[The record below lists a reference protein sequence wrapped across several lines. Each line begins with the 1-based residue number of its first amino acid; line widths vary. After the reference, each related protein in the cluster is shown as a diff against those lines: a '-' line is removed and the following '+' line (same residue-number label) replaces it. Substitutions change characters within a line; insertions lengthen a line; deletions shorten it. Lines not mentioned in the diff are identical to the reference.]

1 MIDPK
6 NSPRSS
12 RRVSTGQMRTS
23 NPIDVPPSSNAS
35 NKPFSRSPH
44 KVIPQYPSSSPN
56 QNSPF
61 KTLLLGHMDTPTI
74 PEDSFCEP
82 YSKSPTS
89 TLSSYKRNTHQLHS
103 ASPVALRRQISQER
117 ISRQYS
123 TSPSN
128 VLIDHRKPDS
138 LSSNSSS
145 SFKRTSIEESFIT
158 DSMLL
163 KSSKSGTHARRH
175 LNYEGGTGTRLRS
188 NTLPRVKSRE
198 SSSDHHGSLPNDDS
212 FNTYALSKKFFMSG
226 LVDKD
231 DSSPMLGMVKPF
243 SNSDSRKSS
252 TSAVEPFLMEISEEE
267 PFTNCITALAD
278 ATVIVDEIM
287 RMAKQRESNMINF
300 SKELFSLV
308 CGV

>member
-1 MIDPK
+1 M
-6 NSPRSS
+6 
-12 RRVSTGQMRTS
+12 Q
-23 NPIDVPPSSNAS
+23 
-35 NKPFSRSPH
+35 
-44 KVIPQYPSSSPN
+44 QYPSPSPS

-61 KTLLLGHMDTPTI
+61 KTLLQRHPDTPTI
-74 PEDSFCEP
+74 PEDSLYEP
-82 YSKSPTS
+82 YSKSPTA
-89 TLSSYKRNTHQLHS
+89 TPPSYRRNIHQLHS
-103 ASPVALRRQISQER
+103 ASPVAIRRQISQER

-123 TSPSN
+123 TSPSG

-145 SFKRTSIEESFIT
+145 PLKRTSIEESFIT

-163 KSSKSGTHARRH
+163 KSSKSGTQVRRH
-175 LNYEGGTGTRLRS
+175 LNYEGATGTRLRS
-188 NTLPRVKSRE
+188 NTLPRVRSRE
-198 SSSDHHGSLPNDDS
+198 SCSDHHGSLPNDDS
-212 FNTYALSKKFFMSG
+212 FNTYALSKNFFMSG

-231 DSSPMLGMVKPF
+231 DSSPEVGMVKPF

-252 TSAVEPFLMEISEEE
+252 TSVEPIFSLMEISEEE

-300 SKELFSLV
+300 SKEIFSLV
-308 CGV
+308 CDI